1 MLTHTI
7 RAFTLLALIV
17 VAHMLRP
24 FSMGNVIVFTD
35 QAVSSVAHLLPE
47 KTLER
52 WQDFGLLAAL
62 VTGNSDPF
70 TSRFANVGE
79 NVMITRLNNYEPG
92 KPVKQI
98 ALMTQTGRTAR
109 RFERTAFGQGRRS
122 NNFGGVPMPFIPDLE
137 SSLISNPSLMAFPPV
152 ITVQGL
158 ELPARTSGLGVSGL
172 QQQLDNFVRE
182 EEAVSEETSWFLETV
197 VQKPVPATIPNL
209 TLRMFAP
216 IQRANSNA
224 FACPQPA
231 KNTKGIV
238 STKGQSC

>member
-7 RAFTLLALIV
+7 RALALLALIV

-24 FSMGNVIVFTD
+24 FSTSNVIVFAD

-70 TSRFANVGE
+70 TSRFANAGE
-79 NVMITRLNNYEPG
+79 NVVIARSNSYEPG

-98 ALMTQTGRTAR
+98 VLMTQTARTTR
-109 RFERTAFGQGRRS
+109 RFERAALSQGRRA

-137 SSLISNPSLMAFPPV
+137 SSLISNPSLMAFPLV
-152 ITVQGL
+152 ISVQGL
-158 ELPARTSGLGVSGL
+158 ELPTRVGGSGVFGSPH
-172 QQQLDNFVRE
+172 QFDNFAHD
-182 EEAVSEETSWFLETV
+182 EEAVSEETSWVLETG

-216 IQRANSNA
+216 LQRTNSNA
-224 FACPQPA
+224 LACPQPA
-231 KNTKGIV
+231 KTTKGIV
-238 STKGQSC
+238 SVKGQSC